1 VDVAETAGGYRDV
14 QHRYLDVAVDLG
26 PLAVQAGFAQAVTS
40 VERPIP
46 TYLEEIRWQVA
57 RLPV

>member
-1 VDVAETAGGYRDV
+1 MAETAGGYRDV
-14 QHRYLDVAVDLG
+14 KRRYLDVAVDLG

-46 TYLEEIRWQVA
+46 TYLEEIRWRVA
-57 RLPV
+57 RLPA

>member
-1 VDVAETAGGYRDV
+1 MDVAETGGGYRDV
-14 QHRYLDVAVDLG
+14 QHRHLDVAVDLG

-57 RLPV
+57 CLPV

>member
-1 VDVAETAGGYRDV
+1 MAGGYRDV